1 MTQGEHGGADRHTP
15 HDAHRASRSPSTGLA
30 VAIMVRPFETLS
42 DDRALQL
49 QEVMYAMLR
58 RRDWYAASRALRAL
72 IPNLRAMPIDAF
84 KGMATL
90 AARHPDEQAKVAR
103 LYRKLLSIKL
113 LRKGTVQTD
122 LFHETVSFELA
133 LLLVRHGMLAQ
144 AYDHLNEVM
153 YSGRFRHSGL
163 LPGYAGIVAYELVQS
178 GKANPDPEAM
188 LRGGV
193 AFLQSALKLMPD
205 CHAFLH
211 YLVKA
216 RNALRESP
224 LDDIDRFVADSP
236 DNPAGW
242 SILRDHLAEFC
253 PTDTERRLRAALALL
268 RIDPMSN
275 ALDDVVSVF
284 REGRLVPPEQLFQL
298 CTERLAYSRCDLLAW
313 RIASELLVNYPG
325 LPKPDEW
332 WLDMH
337 FRHPKRQALSLGLIA
352 DDRAD
357 IDRGTACIGYPV
369 LFLSDPSA

>member
-1 MTQGEHGGADRHTP
+1 
-15 HDAHRASRSPSTGLA
+15 
-30 VAIMVRPFETLS
+30 MVRPFETLS

-133 LLLVRHGMLAQ
+133 LLLWAVQAQ
-144 AYDHLNEVM
+144 RPAP
-153 YSGRFRHSGL
+153 R
-163 LPGYAGIVAYELVQS
+163 S

-357 IDRGTACIGYPV
+357 IDRVPV
-369 LFLSDPSA
+369 QEDTIDMVAHKVVCAGHLLPGGFSSRFVVETVRALQCGGFITVLNRLSATSGRSDVPRILFDVAAGRT

>member
-1 MTQGEHGGADRHTP
+1 
-15 HDAHRASRSPSTGLA
+15 
-30 VAIMVRPFETLS
+30 MVRPFETLS

-58 RRDWYAASRALRAL
+58 RRDWAWRRWRPVTRTSRRRWRGCTGNCCPSSCSGRAPSRR
-72 IPNLRAMPIDAF
+72 ICSMR
-84 KGMATL
+84 
-90 AARHPDEQAKVAR
+90 RCR
-103 LYRKLLSIKL
+103 SSWRCCC
-113 LRKGTVQTD
+113 
-122 LFHETVSFELA
+122 
-133 LLLVRHGMLAQ
+133 
-144 AYDHLNEVM
+144 
-153 YSGRFRHSGL
+153 GRFRHSGL

-357 IDRGTACIGYPV
+357 IDRVPV
-369 LFLSDPSA
+369 QEDTIDMVAHKVVCAGHLLPGGFSSRFVVETVRALQCGGFITVLNRLSATSGRSDVPRILFDVAAGRT